1 MAQGG
6 GKSPPQLVLSM
17 TSRTSRRFPE
27 QRLTREEVLVM
38 LSELIPRPPACGEHL
53 SVLVRQVVRCATD
66 VTHDPVKDGDEKER
80 KSVRESPS
88 RMIYR
93 ATPLVSQ
100 SAWESPGVASIYWPG
115 P

>member
-53 SVLVRQVVRCATD
+53 SVLVRQVVRRATGWLED
-66 VTHDPVKDGDEKER
+66 VR
-80 KSVRESPS
+80 SVRQLNMFCDMLRKGCPLPS
-88 RMIYR
+88 MYAPGSYTPR
-93 ATPLVSQ
+93 AYS
-100 SAWESPGVASIYWPG
+100 G